1 MVRRVWLE
9 QAGTGLSLN
18 KHRSDQLPFISPECG
33 HMPWVVTNVCLAPV
47 GGPMD

>member
-18 KHRSDQLPFISPECG
+18 KHSSDQLPFISPECG
-33 HMPWVVTNVCLAPV
+33 HIFCLV
-47 GGPMD
+47 LQKQDEGLIE